1 MAKANSHRPARRVDP
16 GRLLARFL
24 CLVFAILGAL
34 PLGAGFI
41 ARSDVAQRWVSQE
54 TSRVLE
60 QLLGLQASYA
70 VEINLLPLEVALID
84 VQVESTDGGIPA
96 FRAAKI
102 GITPR
107 VFSLIAG
114 RLDIGDIA
122 IDRPLCRL
130 RFDNGKLQNLD
141 LHLPDTSGDT
151 QMEHAPFRSLSATD
165 ARFDVEIDGIHVDTG
180 TIDLD
185 VFVEDQRALEVALSV
200 GESRIGYPAG
210 LFQSTRTDGL
220 PGPEWFW
227 DEDVICQVDA
237 RVRVDRDGI
246 LIRRLSAAANTDIE
260 ADPGTVPAC
269 PLTTDEEPAPNR
281 LELRSSQLRIVTNA
295 EGGLGMVEG
304 AIDTRVP
311 VNLLNRLTGGAP
323 TFDGWAAL
331 TGDFRFD
338 PSMRLPEFDGTLRTG
353 QFLLAGSRLVY
364 RSEGE
369 VRLHDDKLVVPH
381 LNAIYGGGPV
391 VIHDVT
397 IAPFEPGV
405 TLHARKV
412 EGTDVPFPEL
422 MRDVSITPNTIVQW
436 HIERAL
442 VQNFKGTLLP
452 AKLDGD
458 VHITTT
464 HFEIFDRAFHD
475 PARMHMLG
483 AKPRAVIRGSFGVR
497 EDSIQFNHMDVRF
510 GQSSMRTTV
519 HIGFSDWVQ
528 IDVPEAK
535 LDLTELSPL
544 TTIPIAG
551 MAVMSANVSGKMS
564 DPTVE
569 ADVRIDDLV
578 FGGFPLGNIHS
589 PHTTFKPLHVE
600 LDDAVLS
607 KGSSTFRIPH
617 GRIAFDEGPAV
628 KTALGVTTQ
637 GARTRDLLA
646 MWNFDE
652 DPRWKTLKGALDAN
666 ARVTHVIGGP
676 GDPCGGGDLRIA
688 GHAKARDLTLF
699 DEVYDRGE
707 AEFDFHWQ
715 DVPAGYHGM
724 MLNIPNL
731 HLRKGSGSVIGS
743 VRISPD
749 AKIRGNLIANAL
761 PLSRLEPTKRWADVA
776 SGTVSAVAR
785 LSGTLDEM
793 EAEVRANMSPIQLG
807 RSRLPSSK
815 LDIHLKPTPSRAQFQ
830 PKPST
835 CGHKVPA
842 PLDPGSFEED
852 RAVGVFHVSG
862 QMFGQQVMFD
872 KFSVTRQAHAIAKG
886 GLVFNELNLGPL
898 VELRPE
904 VGLTKQRPSG
914 KFSGRID
921 FARMPTENPSAS
933 QAVAEV
939 GTLWVAWK
947 GFKVETEPIEDLTLS
962 SGRLE
967 TPKVT
972 LRVSTPKGRQAIFD
986 VSGGVEKVATAPTFD
1001 LDLVLRPVDLASWA
1015 MLLPD
1020 LSQVAGTVQG
1030 QLQLKGP
1037 VSSPEPS
1044 GGLTLSGGHFVMRE
1058 QGLTFND
1065 VEFGVRLDRGSF
1077 ELERASA
1084 AVGGGLI
1091 KARGRAPI
1099 RGAKLGEFRGEIE
1112 ARSISL
1118 PVTDGVELA
1127 VDADLTATWQPVFET
1142 GERSLPKVTGKVAL
1156 RSFEYSRP
1164 VTMNADIAS
1173 LTRRGKRT
1181 EFESYDPRRDSVEL
1195 DVVVTSDRAL
1205 RLNNNLLDANLRI
1218 ERPGLQ
1224 LTGTN
1229 QRFGLRGRMRVEPGG
1244 RIRLR
1249 RNEFEVEAGEVR
1261 FDDPTTIS
1269 PRVDLR
1275 ANTEYRRY
1283 STATSN
1289 TSAPSAG
1296 AGNSA
1301 ESASAGGQWRIYMHA
1316 HGDADNLKI
1325 DLTSQPKLSQDDIF
1339 LLLTVGLTRAELD
1352 QAQSASLGESVALE
1366 ALGSLTGADS
1376 AVTDAIPVI
1385 DEFRFGSSYSSRT
1398 GRTEPTVTVGKR
1410 LTERIRAYV
1419 TSGISESREVRSNL
1433 EWRLNQQVSVEGSYD
1448 NVNDISSS
1456 SLGNLGAD
1464 IRWRLEFR

>member
-1 MAKANSHRPARRVDP
+1 MAKSNSHRPARQVDP

-24 CLVFAILGAL
+24 CLIFAILGAL

-41 ARSDVAQRWVSQE
+41 ARSEVAQQWVSRE

-60 QLLGLQASYA
+60 QLLGLQASYS

-84 VQVESTDGGIPA
+84 VQVEGNDGGMPA
-96 FRAAKI
+96 FRAAKV

-122 IDRPLCRL
+122 IDRPMSRL
-130 RFDNGKLQNLD
+130 RIEDGELQNLD
-141 LHLPDTSGDT
+141 LRLPDSSGDAPE
-151 QMEHAPFRSLSATD
+151 MRHAPFRSLSATD
-165 ARFDVEIDGIHVDTG
+165 ARFDIDVDGVHIETG
-180 TIDLD
+180 AVDLD
-185 VFVEDQRALEVALSV
+185 VFAEQRAVELALRV
-200 GESRIGYPAG
+200 GESRIGYPSG
-210 LFQSTRTDGL
+210 LFESTRGDGE

-237 RVRVDRDGI
+237 RVRIDPDGV
-246 LIRRLSAAANTDIE
+246 LVRRLSVTGNADIE
-260 ADPGTVPAC
+260 AEAGTAPSCPASA
-269 PLTTDEEPAPNR
+269 DEAPTLDR
-281 LELRSSQLRIVTNA
+281 VELRSSQLRVVTDA
-295 EGGLGMVEG
+295 EGGLGQIEG
-304 AIDTRVP
+304 AVEARVP
-311 VNLLNRLTGGAP
+311 SNLLNRLSGGAP
-323 TFDGWAAL
+323 TFDGWTTIA
-331 TGDFRFD
+331 GDVRFE
-338 PSMRLPEFDGTLRTG
+338 PSMRLPEFTGRLTTG
-353 QFLLAGSRLVY
+353 QFSLSGSRIVY
-364 RSEGE
+364 SSEAE
-369 VRLHDDKLVVPH
+369 VRLQDDKIIVPELH
-381 LNAIYGGGPV
+381 AIYGGGPV
-391 VIHDVT
+391 DVYDVT
-397 IAPFEPGV
+397 LAPFEPGV

-412 EGTDVPFPEL
+412 DGRNVPFPEM
-422 MRDVSITPNTIVQW
+422 MRDIGITPNTIVQW
-436 HIERAL
+436 HIDRAL
-442 VQNFKGTLLP
+442 VHNFQGTLSP
-452 AKLDGD
+452 ARLDGD
-458 VHITTT
+458 VNITTS
-464 HFEIFDRAFHD
+464 HFEIFDRAFH
-475 PARMHMLG
+475 AAGREHMLG
-483 AKPRAVIRGSFGVR
+483 AKPRAVLKGKFGVR
-497 EDSIQFNHMDVRF
+497 DDSVRFDDMDVRF
-510 GQSSMRTTV
+510 GSSFLRTTV
-519 HIGFSDWVQ
+519 HLGFSDWIK
-528 IDVPEAK
+528 IDVPASA
-535 LDLTELSPL
+535 LNLSELSPL
-544 TTIPIAG
+544 TTIPIEGIATLT
-551 MAVMSANVSGKMS
+551 ANGGGKMS
-564 DPTVE
+564 DPTLTVE
-569 ADVRIDDLV
+569 VEIDDLV
-578 FGGFPLGNIHS
+578 FGGFPLGNLRS
-589 PHTTFKPLHVE
+589 PNTTFRPLHVE
-600 LDDAVLS
+600 LEEATLE
-607 KGSSTFRIPH
+607 KGQSTLHVPR

-628 KTALGVTTQ
+628 KATLNVASQ
-637 GARTRDLLA
+637 GASVRDLLA
-646 MWNFDE
+646 MWHFED
-652 DPRWKTLKGALDAN
+652 DPRWQDLRGALDAN
-666 ARVTHVIGGP
+666 ARVSYVIGGP
-676 GDPCGGGDLRIA
+676 GDPCGGGNLRIS
-688 GHAKARDLTLF
+688 GHAGARELTLF
-699 DEVYDRGE
+699 EEDYDNGG

-715 DVPAGYHGM
+715 DMPAGYHGM
-724 MLNIPNL
+724 DLDIPNFHL
-731 HLRKGSGSVIGS
+731 HKGTGSVIGN
-743 VRISPD
+743 VHISPD
-749 AKIRGNLIANAL
+749 AKIRGNLVASAL
-761 PLSRLEPTKRWADVA
+761 PLSRLEGTKKWADLVTG
-776 SGTVSAVAR
+776 SVSAVAR
-785 LSGTLDEM
+785 LDGSLDEM
-793 EAEVRANMSPIQLG
+793 EAQVRASMSPLTLG
-807 RSRLPSSK
+807 RSRLPGSK
-815 LDIHLKPTPSRAQFQ
+815 VDVSLKPTPSLARFEAKRTQ
-830 PKPST
+830 
-835 CGHKVPA
+835 CGHKIPS
-842 PLDPGSFEED
+842 PFDPTERKKD
-852 RAVGVFHVSG
+852 RPSGVFHVSG
-862 QMFGQQVMFD
+862 QLFGQQVMFD
-872 KFSVTRQAHAIAKG
+872 KFSLTRQEHKVAKG
-886 GLVFNELNLGPL
+886 GLIFNELNLGPL

-921 FARMPTENPSAS
+921 FARMPLENPSAS

-947 GFKVETEPIEDLTLS
+947 GFKLETEPVEELTLS

-972 LRVSTPKGRQAIFD
+972 LRIATPKGRQAIFD
-986 VSGGVEKVATAPTFD
+986 VSGGVNDVASKPKFD
-1001 LDLVLRPVDLASWA
+1001 MTLALRPVDMNSWA
-1015 MLLPD
+1015 MLLPS
-1020 LSQVAGTVQG
+1020 LSQVAGKLQG

-1037 VSSPEPS
+1037 VAQPEPS
-1044 GGLTLSGGHFVMRE
+1044 GGFQLTGARFVLRE
-1058 QGLTFND
+1058 QGLAFND
-1065 VEFGVRLDRGSF
+1065 VELAVRLERGSF
-1077 ELERASA
+1077 ELKRASA

-1091 KARGRAPI
+1091 KARGRAPL
-1099 RGAKLGEFRGEIE
+1099 RGTKLGEFRGQLE
-1112 ARSISL
+1112 ARSVSL

-1127 VDADLTATWQPVFET
+1127 IDADLSAVWQPSADSEENV
-1142 GERSLPKVTGKVAL
+1142 LPKVTGRVAL

-1181 EFESYDPRRDSVEL
+1181 EFESYDPLKDTVEL
-1195 DVVVTSDRAL
+1195 DVIVTSDRAL

-1289 TSAPSAG
+1289 TTAPSSG
-1296 AGNSA
+1296 AGTAA
-1301 ESASAGGQWRIYMHA
+1301 ESASAGGQWRIFMHA
-1316 HGDADNLKI
+1316 YGDADNLKI

-1410 LTERIRAYV
+1410 LTERIRAFV